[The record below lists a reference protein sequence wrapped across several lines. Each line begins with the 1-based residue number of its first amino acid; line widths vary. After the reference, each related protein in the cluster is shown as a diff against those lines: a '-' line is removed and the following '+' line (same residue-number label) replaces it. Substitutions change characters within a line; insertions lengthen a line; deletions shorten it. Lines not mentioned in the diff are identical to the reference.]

1 MLKNMRTLPQIWSGS
16 HKETSMSE
24 NFSNT
29 PFEQVMTSE
38 IAKSIGSVN
47 STTPQ
52 IPYALS
58 RVMRTSTFKTSDEH
72 THGVPQ
78 QHEVSVPTAPPFMMT
93 LPSEKVMSVIGYV
106 VLHVAIEYHLRHAEE
121 PDVPWPSIWI
131 WLASKSGKVDKLNE
145 PIDIHVVLLLA
156 VLLVAV
162 LPVGISTTEAVP

>member
-1 MLKNMRTLPQIWSGS
+1 MFQNMRTLLQDCSGS
-16 HKETSMSE
+16 HKEMSMSV
-24 NFSNT
+24 NVSNA

-38 IAKSIGSVN
+38 IVKLIGEVN

-58 RVMRTSTFKTSDEH
+58 NVMRKLTFKVSDGH

-106 VLHVAIEYHLRHAEE
+106 VLHVAIEYHLRHTEG
-121 PDVPWPSIWI
+121 PRSWPSIWI
-131 WLASKSGKVDKLNE
+131 WLAS
-145 PIDIHVVLLLA
+145 
-156 VLLVAV
+156 
-162 LPVGISTTEAVP
+162 